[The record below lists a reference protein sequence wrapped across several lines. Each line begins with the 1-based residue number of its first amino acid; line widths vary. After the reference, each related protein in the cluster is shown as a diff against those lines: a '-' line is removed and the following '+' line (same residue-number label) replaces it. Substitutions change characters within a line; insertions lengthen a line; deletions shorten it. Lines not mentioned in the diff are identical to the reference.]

1 MTVSQ
6 YAIIW
11 QENNILTTEP
21 FKKYVTCVMAFFMPL
36 TCVTRSQFTLSPS
49 LCYSLKKNKLWNERK
64 EIFYICG
71 LNISI
76 GLWIMPGKKIELCPT
91 KAPLQR
97 AQLSGVMFKSHQR
110 LKTQKHSFSKG
121 QCCFG
126 FSFYEH
132 FSRQFTYAVFFILKT
147 VSYVWM

>member
-49 LCYSLKKNKLWNERK
+49 LCYSLKKQAMEWEKRDFLYMWPE
-64 EIFYICG
+64 Y
-71 LNISI
+71 
-76 GLWIMPGKKIELCPT
+76 
-91 KAPLQR
+91 
-97 AQLSGVMFKSHQR
+97 
-110 LKTQKHSFSKG
+110 
-121 QCCFG
+121 
-126 FSFYEH
+126 
-132 FSRQFTYAVFFILKT
+132 
-147 VSYVWM
+147 